1 MAPHP
6 DNLLEPPTTSSRQ
19 AQRTLTVKLV
29 MKVAL
34 LLIIAYAAGYYNVV
48 PLGLSLP
55 RWVTGR
61 RHHVLCRPPL
71 PPLKPQALDPGNSN
85 IIKQASCK
93 FDKYMKKFASLDG
106 VDSVTVA
113 IVTPDG
119 PVFSKGYG
127 VRRANETGVQREKVD
142 EDTIYRLA
150 SVSKMFTVLE
160 LWILEEQGALK
171 WYVTS
176 LRLILRLFLIYLPL
190 QGMTISPN
198 TCLNFATP
206 VEVGKI
212 IGNHALN
219 RPRGYHTQ

>member
-1 MAPHP
+1 MFPSTAHNIRPGGRLETAIYVQFKLKAQYILMAPHP

-61 RHHVLCRPPL
+61 HKHVLCRPPL
-71 PPLKPQALDPGNSN
+71 PPLKPQALGPNHCR
-85 IIKQASCK
+85 IQHASSK
-93 FDKYMKKFASLDG
+93 FNKYMKKFASRDG

-113 IVTPDG
+113 IVTSNSS
-119 PVFSKGYG
+119 VFSKGYG
-127 VRRANETGVQREKVD
+127 VRRANETGVQRGKVD
-142 EDTIYRLA
+142 VDTIYRLA

-160 LWILEEQGALK
+160 LWILEERGALK

-176 LRLILRLFLIYLPL
+176 LRLVL
-190 QGMTISPN
+190 
-198 TCLNFATP
+198 C
-206 VEVGKI
+206 
-212 IGNHALN
+212 
-219 RPRGYHTQ
+219 